1 MPNPNYAVIDR
12 HMLSF
17 KGSPFVNVQ
26 RDIKFV
32 AGGQTVNELSYYL
45 NYEGQIKEVFFYL
58 DDLNIQLDV
67 IREKIANGKGSARNY
82 EISLITKDD
91 GATVLI
97 DFEFEILI
105 EFKVENGVL
114 DAADERF
121 SDQDAQFQ
129 LNLKMLRADNAL
141 RVSN

>member
-1 MPNPNYAVIDR
+1 MPNPNYAAIDR

-45 NYEGQIKEVFFYL
+45 NYEGQIKEVFFRL
-58 DDLNIQLDV
+58 DDLNVQLDV
-67 IREKIANGKGSARNY
+67 MREKIAKGKGSARNY
-82 EISLITKDD
+82 EISLLTKDD

-105 EFKVENGVL
+105 EFKLENGVL
-114 DAADERF
+114 DAAGELF

-129 LNLKMLRADNAL
+129 LNLKALKSDNAL

>member
-17 KGSPFVNVQ
+17 KGSPFVTVQ

>member
-32 AGGQTVNELSYYL
+32 SGGQTVNELSYYL
-45 NYEGQIKEVFFYL
+45 NYEGQIKEVFFHL

-67 IREKIANGKGSARNY
+67 IREKVANGKGNARNY

-91 GATVLI
+91 GATVII

-129 LNLKMLRADNAL
+129 LNLKMLRTDSAL

>member
-45 NYEGQIKEVFFYL
+45 NYEGQIKEVFFHL

-67 IREKIANGKGSARNY
+67 IREKVANGKGNARNY

-91 GATVLI
+91 GATVII

-129 LNLKMLRADNAL
+129 LNLKMLRTDSAL